1 MLRQP
6 VAEIVNRLQ
15 FNVRDGI
22 RAGDDALDAT
32 FLQEAIIDVQLECH
46 FITRQRAAVTV
57 IVQITSCKMLL

>member
-32 FLQEAIIDVQLECH
+32 FLQKAIIDVQLEFH
-46 FITRQRAAVTV
+46 LRTRQWTAVAV
-57 IVQITSCKMLL
+57 IVQIASCKMLF

>member
-32 FLQEAIIDVQLECH
+32 FFQEAIVDVQLERH
-46 FITRQRAAVTV
+46 FVTRQRTAVAV
-57 IVQITSCKMLL
+57 IVQIASCNMFF